1 MSLMGYTE
9 DDIKK
14 WREALERTVFGEPT
28 SEDRFM
34 LGDLDEFLSGL
45 VEEGRI

>member
-9 DDIKK
+9 QDIEK
-14 WREALERTVFGEPT
+14 WREALVRATFGSPT
-28 SEDRFM
+28 PDDRVM